1 MRRFDNLADWL
12 AWQETL
18 HPRAIDLGLD
28 RVRRVARTLG
38 VDRLDVPVF
47 TVGGTNGKGSA
58 VALLDSILSASGQ
71 RVATFTSPHLVR
83 YHERIRIDGRPV
95 SDESLVDAFT
105 RIDAARRDTSL
116 TFFEFNT
123 LAALL
128 AFRDAPID
136 VAVLEVGLGGRLDA
150 VNLVDAHVA
159 LLMSVDLDHMDWLGD
174 SLEDIGREKAGIF
187 RAGRPAVL
195 GTATMPASVFEAARQ
210 LGADLRLPPR
220 DFSYTTTGQGWNW
233 RGRNLAL
240 DNLPRPALDG
250 EHQLGNAAAVLAALE
265 AFGSITVTHDGVSR
279 GLQQVTLSGR
289 FQVVP
294 GDVEWIFD
302 VAHNPAAAA
311 TLAASLGERR
321 HRGHR
326 GGRTF
331 AVVGILSDKDVV
343 GVVSALDPHINH
355 WIAAGLSGPRGLTGQ
370 QLAQLCS
377 PHTRA
382 TWETAEDVAQACEL
396 ARKQASAGDRV
407 VVFGSFHT
415 VGPALEWQARQ

>member
-38 VDRLDVPVF
+38 VESLGVPVF

-58 VALLDSILSASGQ
+58 VALLDSILAASGL

-83 YHERIRIDGRPV
+83 YNERIRLQGRAV
-95 SDESLVDAFT
+95 SDESLVDAFA
-105 RIDAARRDTSL
+105 RIDAARGDTSL

-150 VNLVDAHVA
+150 VNLIDPDVA
-159 LLMSVDLDHMDWLGD
+159 LLMSIDFDHMDWLGN

-195 GTATMPASVFEAARQ
+195 GTSTMPESVFAAARQ
-210 LGADLRLPPR
+210 LGVDLRMPPR
-220 DFSYTTTGQGWNW
+220 DFSCSASNPGWNW
-233 RGRNLAL
+233 QGRSLAFE
-240 DNLPRPALDG
+240 NLPRPALSG
-250 EHQLGNAAAVLAALE
+250 NHQLGNAAAVLAALE
-265 AFGSITVTHDGVSR
+265 AFGSITITRDGVSR
-279 GLQQVTLSGR
+279 GLQRATLSGR
-289 FQVVP
+289 FEIVP
-294 GDVEWIFD
+294 GDAEWIFD

-311 TLAASLGERR
+311 TLAAALIARP
-321 HRGHR
+321 HRG
-326 GGRTF
+326 RTI
-331 AVVGILSDKDVV
+331 AVVGILSDKDAV
-343 GVVSALDPHINH
+343 GIVSALDPHIDH
-355 WIAAGLSGPRGLTGQ
+355 WIAAGLPGPRGLTGA

-377 PHTRA
+377 PRTRA
-382 TWETAEDVAQACEL
+382 PWEAATDVAQACEL
-396 ARKQASAGDRV
+396 ARKQARPGDRV
-407 VVFGSFHT
+407 VAFGSFHT
-415 VGPALEWQARQ
+415 VGPALEWRAR